1 MKRAKQNMQ
10 QRSII
15 NSEFHELP
23 LEVNNSKRMKHYI
36 KISSIL
42 SVLILLFAACQ
53 ELDMEQDT
61 GITDDLMWNNPTYI
75 DRYIVDLISEMPNG
89 FAPEGFSE
97 GELFGSAT
105 DEGENANP
113 SASVQSINS
122 GNWNSVSPIASDN
135 WNKYYSAIYK
145 VNLFLEETQSTT
157 YETFEPGNRQ
167 VFLNNLASYQNEAR
181 FLRALFYYELVKRY
195 GGVVLVGDN
204 VVQDMSDLSNSAF
217 SEGRASFEACANY
230 IIDEC
235 DYLIDNELLPLLD
248 EGADQ
253 GRPNGTAVKA
263 LKCKTYL
270 LLASPTYNSSVTE
283 GSAAQNVYWKEILDI
298 AQDIAFDRVFTFGS
312 YDQFDGSSPEI
323 ILGYR
328 QADINYIEQVN
339 FPVGSEGVI
348 TTGSTNPTQN
358 LVDAYRMLNGKKIDD
373 PDSGYDPANP
383 YVNRDER
390 LLHTVI
396 VNGSN
401 WDERNTESRII
412 ETFKGGRDGMDRAYG
427 TKTGYYLRKFMDPTL
442 DLRQGQASNREWP
455 IFRFADMV
463 LIWAEAANELYGPS
477 TLGESYLTA
486 TTLLNQT
493 VERHGGLPEIMLN
506 SMSKEEMRE
515 RIREERFIE
524 FAFEDQRAWDVRR
537 WGIAADVL
545 SQPVY
550 KMDITQNANGSYNYQ
565 KMELEE
571 RYFEQRMN
579 FYPIPQ
585 RDVNNGL
592 TQNMGW

>member
-1 MKRAKQNMQ
+1 MKRAIQNMQ
-10 QRSII
+10 LKRMT

-23 LEVNNSKRMKHYI
+23 LKVNNLKRMKKYI
-36 KISSIL
+36 KISYFLSI
-42 SVLILLFAACQ
+42 LILLLASCQ
-53 ELDMEQDT
+53 ELEMEQDT

-75 DRYIVDLISEMPNG
+75 DNYIVDLISEMPNG
-89 FAPEGFSE
+89 FSPEGFAQ
-97 GELFGSAT
+97 GELYGSAT
-105 DEGENANP
+105 DEAENSN
-113 SASVQSINS
+113 SLASIQNFNS
-122 GNWNSVSPIASDN
+122 GNWNAVSHVDN
-135 WNKYYSAIYK
+135 VWDKYYNAIYK
-145 VNLFLEETQSTT
+145 VNLFLEKTKATT
-157 YETFEPGNRQ
+157 YDTFEPANRE
-167 VFLNNLASYQNEAR
+167 VFLANLNSYLNEAR
-181 FLRALFYYELVKRY
+181 FLRALFYFDLLKRY

-204 VVQDMSDLSNSAF
+204 VVEGIGDLSNSAF
-217 SEGRASFEACANY
+217 TEGRASFEACANY

-235 DYLIDNELLPLLD
+235 DYLINNELLPLLD

-253 GRPNGTAVKA
+253 GRPNGTAAKA

-270 LLASPTYNSSVTE
+270 LLASPTYNSSISE
-283 GSAAQNVYWKEILDI
+283 GSDEQKAYWKIVMEL
-298 AQDIAFDRVFTFGS
+298 AQDIAFDRVFTFGP

-328 QADINYIEQVN
+328 QKNINYIERSN
-339 FPVGSEGVI
+339 FPVGSEGVNSL
-348 TTGSTNPTQN
+348 GSTNPTQN
-358 LVDAYRMLNGKKIDD
+358 LVDTYRMLNGKKIDD

-383 YVNRDER
+383 YDNRDER

-401 WDERNTESRII
+401 WDERNTESRIVEI
-412 ETFKGGRDGMDRAYG
+412 FKGGRDGMDRAYG
-427 TKTGYYLRKFMDPTL
+427 TKTGYYLRKFLDPSL

-455 IFRFADMV
+455 IFRFAEMV

-477 TLGESYLTA
+477 NLGESYLTA

-493 VERHGGLPEIMLN
+493 VTRHGGLPEIPLN

-524 FAFEDQRAWDVRR
+524 FAFEDQRAWDARR
-537 WGIAADVL
+537 WGIATDVL
-545 SQPVY
+545 NQPVY
-550 KMDITQNANGSYNYQ
+550 KMDITKNANGSYNYQ

-571 RYFEQRMN
+571 RYFEERMN
-579 FYPIPQ
+579 LYPIPQ

-592 TQNMGW
+592 TQNLGW